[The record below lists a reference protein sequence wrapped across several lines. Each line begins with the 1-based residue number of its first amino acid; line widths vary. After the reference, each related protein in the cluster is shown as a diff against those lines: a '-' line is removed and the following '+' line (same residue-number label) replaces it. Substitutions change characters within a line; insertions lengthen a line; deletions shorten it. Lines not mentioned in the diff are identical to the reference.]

1 MATLDLSNN
10 RLLRLDDAAF
20 TTLPNLAYLD
30 LSNNNELKVMDKAF
44 LGLEDCLFTLSLNN
58 VSLTAVPELTLP
70 SLRALHLSR
79 NALPFIPQELAY
91 NLTSLRLLDVSGND
105 LTTVP
110 SVIHSLPQL
119 RYAKKKSNND
129 NLKMETSIQLLIF
142 IQFNASEF
150 LSLSLSFSLFVFR
163 SLSIAANPITALNN
177 NTFGG
182 ILDKLDHL
190 DISSLQLNLLEVFY
204 LLKRK
209 LLFYSDHFCCCGF
222 FFTFLRT
229 VPWVN
234 PHRCV
239 HYVYQHIQICP
250 ILIFRKLL
258 KIC

>member
-44 LGLEDCLFTLSLNN
+44 LGLEDCLFTLALNN

-105 LTTVP
+105 LPAVP

-119 RYAKKKSNND
+119 R
-129 NLKMETSIQLLIF
+129 
-142 IQFNASEF
+142 
-150 LSLSLSFSLFVFR
+150 
-163 SLSIAANPITALNN
+163 
-177 NTFGG
+177 
-182 ILDKLDHL
+182 
-190 DISSLQLNLLEVFY
+190 
-204 LLKRK
+204 
-209 LLFYSDHFCCCGF
+209 
-222 FFTFLRT
+222 
-229 VPWVN
+229 
-234 PHRCV
+234 
-239 HYVYQHIQICP
+239 
-250 ILIFRKLL
+250 
-258 KIC
+258 